1 MSDEPAHVANGN
13 GTTATHHSDYHIQS
27 TDPNP
32 PTIASFAPISS
43 SPASRSRFQVH
54 QKSPLLV
61 ATPPQV
67 TRALSQSYPYVKA
80 ANYVLGLLTWTTP
93 DPWESFLV
101 VAAFW
106 AAALYGDVVLRF
118 AGNVFI
124 VVVLILGMFLR
135 RYYDEPTSTTLDEI
149 LETLNTLTTRMN
161 IFFDPFLQL
170 TRWLSTTKTATT
182 ATTRPALTTLF
193 TRILLT
199 TPLWLALSV
208 YPTRIITARRIVL
221 LMGTLVLSWHSRPAK
236 VSRTVLWRSQ
246 LIRLVCSRLTGL
258 SLMPPPVIPALPPR
272 HVSPSD
278 LKHANGS
285 SNGNG
290 SSSSSSS
297 TTTHKSHPTATSPG
311 THIAAAPRGNPDNI
325 HPEVSTPLT
334 ASTAGA
340 SPGVKFT
347 FAIYENQRRW
357 LGVGWTSSLFAY
369 ERAPFTDEHLQPA
382 PAPAE
387 FVLPVT
393 GRGSG
398 VRWRWVPGEDWRVEG
413 ANGGGGGGKKQEVKD
428 KVGLSGES
436 GEGWVYYDNKWRDGR
451 RGVDGWGKYTRR
463 RKWYRNAE
471 LVEDMEDADAAEMPP
486 AEVKVMGREN
496 PEVVVTGVEGEVV
509 KK

>member
-1 MSDEPAHVANGN
+1 MSDEPTHDANGN
-13 GTTATHHSDYHIQS
+13 GTTASHHSDYNIQPA
-27 TDPNP
+27 DPNP

-54 QKSPLLV
+54 QKSPLL
-61 ATPPQV
+61 ASTPPQI
-67 TRALSQSYPYVKA
+67 TRALSQSYPYIKA

-135 RYYDEPTSTTLDEI
+135 RYHDEPTSTTLDEI

-161 IFFDPFLQL
+161 IFFEPFLQL

-193 TRILLT
+193 VRILLT

-208 YPTRIITARRIVL
+208 YPTHIITARRIVL
-221 LMGTLVLSWHSRPAK
+221 LVGTLILSWHSRPAK

-246 LIRLVCSRLTGL
+246 LIRKVCSRLTGL
-258 SLMPPPVIPALPPR
+258 SLMPPPVLPTLPPR
-272 HVSPSD
+272 HVPSTE
-278 LKHANGS
+278 LKHTP
-285 SNGNG
+285 
-290 SSSSSSS
+290 S
-297 TTTHKSHPTATSPG
+297 TQKSHPSATSPA
-311 THIAAAPRGNPDNI
+311 TRIAAAPRGNPDNI

-334 ASTAGA
+334 ASTTGA

-357 LGVGWTSSLFAY
+357 LGVGWTASLFAY

-398 VRWRWVPGEDWRVEG
+398 VRWRWVEGEDWRVEG
-413 ANGGGGGGKKQEVKD
+413 ANGGRGGGGKKQEVKD

-471 LVEDMEDADAAEMPP
+471 LVEDLEDAAAAELPA
-486 AEVKVMGREN
+486 AEVKVK
-496 PEVVVTGVEGEVV
+496 PEVVVTDEEGEVV
-509 KK
+509 ER